1 MWLLSFIPDAWIALA
16 VHIIFGLGVAGLIL
30 TWLIQNVFDHFTGLV
45 PWIKT
50 IRWVSIVLFVSGLYF
65 EGGIGVESEWRSRVA
80 QLEAKIK
87 VAEQQSKDANDK
99 LKNQVVSKVKIIK
112 INSASNKESITQNKE
127 VIDAECSLNDKAI
140 VIYNNAVKNGAK

>member
-1 MWLLSFIPDAWIALA
+1 MWMDSWIQLA
-16 VHIIFGLGVAGLIL
+16 VHIIFGLGVAGLVL
-30 TWLIQNVFDHFTGLV
+30 TWLIQNIFNHFTKLL

-50 IRWVSIVLFVSGLYF
+50 VRWISIVLFVGGLYL
-65 EGGIGVESEWRSRVA
+65 EGGIGVESEWRARVA

-99 LKNQVVSKVKIIK
+99 LKNQINSKVKIIK

>member
-1 MWLLSFIPDAWIALA
+1 MWMLSFIPDSWIQLA
-16 VHIIFGLGVAGLIL
+16 VHIIFGLGVAGLVL
-30 TWLIQNVFDHFTGLV
+30 TWLIQNIFNHFTKLL

-50 IRWVSIVLFVSGLYF
+50 VRWISIILFVGGLYL
-65 EGGIGVESEWRSRVA
+65 EGGIGVESEWRARVA

-99 LKNQVVSKVKIIK
+99 LKNQINSKVKIIK
-112 INSASNKESITQNKE
+112 INSASNKESIAQNKE

>member
-1 MWLLSFIPDAWIALA
+1 
-16 VHIIFGLGVAGLIL
+16 
-30 TWLIQNVFDHFTGLV
+30 
-45 PWIKT
+45 
-50 IRWVSIVLFVSGLYF
+50 
-65 EGGIGVESEWRSRVA
+65 VA

-112 INSASNKESITQNKE
+112 INSANNKESITKNKE